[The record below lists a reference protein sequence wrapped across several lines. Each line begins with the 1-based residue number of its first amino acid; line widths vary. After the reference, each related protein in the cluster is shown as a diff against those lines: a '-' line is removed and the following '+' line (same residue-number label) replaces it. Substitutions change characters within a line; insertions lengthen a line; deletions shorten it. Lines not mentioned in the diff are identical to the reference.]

1 VTERVAVSI
10 EQDDG
15 MVVSNLVVIDTK
27 VLVLL
32 QFLETRHAMHAI
44 DHGVLSIANITHL
57 DHRLLWWVTP
67 VNLQATDE

>member
-1 VTERVAVSI
+1 VAVQI

-15 MVVSNLVVIDTK
+15 VEVSNLVVIDAK
-27 VLVLL
+27 MLVLP

-44 DHGVLSIANITHL
+44 DHGVRTIDNITHL
-57 DHRLLWWVTP
+57 DHRLLWWVTA